1 MLLLKEKLRLF
12 VVFINVTCFI
22 YLCSFPKTDNKD
34 FNRLLGGYFL
44 QKKNLFYCLYNSLY
58 LFLQPLLVI
67 SYIEIT
73 NHYSAHSSQ
82 NNQKDITTSITFPAS
97 MDAH

>member
-34 FNRLLGGYFL
+34 FNRLLGGVFFTKKEPFL
-44 QKKNLFYCLYNSLY
+44 LF
-58 LFLQPLLVI
+58 I
-67 SYIEIT
+67 
-73 NHYSAHSSQ
+73 
-82 NNQKDITTSITFPAS
+82 
-97 MDAH
+97 